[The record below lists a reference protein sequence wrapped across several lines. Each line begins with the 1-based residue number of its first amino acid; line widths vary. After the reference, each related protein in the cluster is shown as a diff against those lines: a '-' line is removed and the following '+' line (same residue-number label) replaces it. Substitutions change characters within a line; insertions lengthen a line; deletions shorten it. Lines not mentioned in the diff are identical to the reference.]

1 MAHKKAGGST
11 SLGRESQSQ
20 RLGLKRHDGEYVK
33 SGEIL
38 VRQRGTQFFPGRNVM
53 RGNDDT
59 LFASQAGVV
68 KYTRRKARRF
78 DGNLALR
85 RYVRV
90 DTVTTAKS
98 AS

>member
-33 SGEIL
+33 QGEVL

-53 RGNDDT
+53 RGHDDT
-59 LFASQAGVV
+59 LFASAPGTV
-68 KYTRRKARRF
+68 KYTRRQARRF
-78 DGNLALR
+78 DGKLALR

-90 DTVTTAKS
+90 DALQ

>member
-33 SGEIL
+33 QGEVL
-38 VRQRGTQFFPGRNVM
+38 VRQRGTQFFAGKNVL
-53 RGNDDT
+53 RGSDDT
-59 LFASQAGVV
+59 LFASAAGMV

-90 DTVTTAKS
+90 DAMKS